1 VSFLFH
7 LGLELNVPLEP
18 KPRISPWAF
27 NARYRCGHGLRAACD
42 LFRYPLPCATS
53 LMRRPSGSSSP
64 VPSPSLI
71 LADLE
76 TPATLTGGCNAEI
89 VYAPAG
95 RDRHRICVLNDC
107 GRFCLIKPWP

>member
-1 VSFLFH
+1 FSFH
-7 LGLELNVPLEP
+7 LGLELSVPLEP

-27 NARYRCGHGLRAACD
+27 NARYRLRPRRTCCCN

-76 TPATLTGGCNAEI
+76 TPATLAGGRDRSI